1 MLTLIVNTLTVNDKH
16 YLINRQNLTQPIQM
30 HLSQKQ
36 KTFSQFFLSF
46 QNLYQIS
53 NIRQKKMILVA
64 DVFSKIPA
72 PKNMLR

>member
-36 KTFSQFFLSF
+36 KTFSQFFLRF

-64 DVFSKIPA
+64 DVISKIPA
-72 PKNMLR
+72 PKNMLK